1 MNRSILAV
9 ALLVFAGGT
18 SAIAANMVPPNE
30 AHFLEMM
37 SEHHKDGIKMAE
49 MAQSKSQNKDVKA
62 LAKKISQ
69 DQKSETQKM
78 QSWKKNWYP
87 KENVAMDMPKMDMS
101 KLEATSGKE
110 FDKEFLTMMTKHHQE
125 GIEMMNA
132 SMPKLQHKE
141 AKSMAEKG
149 VKKQT
154 AEIEQMEKLQS
165 SIQ

>member
-1 MNRSILAV
+1 MKRSTFAV
-9 ALLVFAGGT
+9 ALLIITGGF
-18 SAIAANMVPPNE
+18 SALAADMAPKDE

-49 MAQSKSQNKDVKA
+49 MALSKAESKGVKS
-62 LAKKISQ
+62 LANKISR
-69 DQKSETQKM
+69 DQKAETQKM
-78 QSWKKNWYP
+78 QSWKKSWYP
-87 KENVAMDMPKMDMS
+87 KENVAVDMPKMDMS
-101 KLEATSGKE
+101 KLEAASGKE
-110 FDKEFLTMMTKHHQE
+110 FDKEFLAMMTKHHQD

-141 AKSMAEKG
+141 SKSLAEKG